1 MSTSQDQ
8 IQAVYNYHARTK
20 HHFHRFAPSLGYL
33 DWDMQPDPFR
43 TFDGAPTIDLPLAAE
58 RLSTVGYG
66 KLFSS
71 TGIPLLQVT
80 QDSIGAF
87 FELALGL
94 SAWKQYDKTRWS
106 LRCNPSS
113 GNLHPTE
120 GYAILPE
127 LEGLS
132 AGVYHY
138 LSRDHQFERR
148 CSLEQNGAQQLRDIL
163 SPGFLIGLS
172 SIHWREAWKYGERA
186 FRYCQHDMGHA
197 IAAMR
202 FAAAALGWKAKL
214 LGVSD
219 SCVTDVLGLGRDEDF
234 AHVEEGDREQAG
246 ALITVGPED
255 PFIERQETTRDAI
268 ESVRRI
274 LGSGRWA
281 GRANVLS
288 PSHVSWPAID
298 VAAKATWKG
307 DHSCSPKHRT
317 SAPEF
322 TVPGED
328 RDQSDKTENPS
339 AVRIIKQRRSAVAL
353 DGTTSVP
360 VETFYRMLHRLQP
373 RSNAAPWDV
382 LPWPPYLHCGIFVHR
397 VDGLSPGLYLF
408 IRNLDS
414 LERLK
419 SALDPLFL
427 FEHPQGCPDYLPLV
441 RLASGDFRERAAVL
455 SCQQKIASAG
465 AFSLGMIAD
474 FRDSVR
480 CIGPWWYRRL
490 FWEAGVL
497 GQMLYLEAEAAGVRG
512 TGIGCYFDDAF
523 HSILGLRDDQFQS
536 LYHFTIGGPV
546 EDKRLITLPAYAH
559 LSHRAH

>member
-1 MSTSQDQ
+1 MPTSQDQ

-20 HHFHRFAPSLGYL
+20 HHFHRFASSLGYL
-33 DWDMQPDPFR
+33 DWATQPDPFR

-58 RLSTVGYG
+58 RLSTAGYE

-71 TGIPLLQVT
+71 TGIPVVPVT
-80 QDSIGAF
+80 RDSIGAF

-138 LSRDHQFERR
+138 LSRDHRLEQR
-148 CSLEQNGAQQLRDIL
+148 CSLEHEEAQQLKDVL
-163 SPGFLIGLS
+163 SRGLLVGLS

-197 IAAMR
+197 IAAVR

-214 LGVSD
+214 LDASD
-219 SCVTDVLGLGRDEDF
+219 SSITDILGIGREEDF
-234 AHVEEGDREQAG
+234 THVEEGDREQAG
-246 ALITVGPED
+246 ALVTVGPED
-255 PFIERQETTRDAI
+255 LSTERQETTRDAI
-268 ESVRRI
+268 ENLRSI

-281 GRANVLS
+281 GRPNVLS

-298 VAAKATWKG
+298 VAAQATWRG
-307 DHSCSPKHRT
+307 DDSFSPKPMPG
-317 SAPEF
+317 AQEF
-322 TVPGED
+322 AVPGEG
-328 RDQSDKTENPS
+328 RDQSNETASTS

-373 RSNAAPWDV
+373 RSNTAPWDV
-382 LPWPPYLHCGIFVHR
+382 LPWRPYLHCGIFVHR
-397 VDGLSPGLYLF
+397 VEGLVSGLYLL
-408 IRNLDS
+408 IRNLDY
-414 LERLK
+414 LEQLK

-441 RLASGDFRERAAVL
+441 RLVPGDFRERAAVV
-455 SCQQKIASAG
+455 SCQQKIASEG

-497 GQMLYLEAEAAGVRG
+497 GQVLYLEAEAAGVRG

-536 LYHFTIGGPV
+536 LYHFTVGGPV
-546 EDKRLITLPAYAH
+546 EDTRLTTLPAYAH
-559 LSHRAH
+559 LSHRAR